1 MSSLPE
7 IETEFDLLKNLKF
20 KNGSS
25 LTEKEIKKIIDSGYV
40 KEKENIIEISGLI
53 DSLGIKDSIK
63 YLYQSKEEEKDFIN
77 MLKDSFI
84 FSEARRKYFLDLTA
98 DMRSVSN
105 MLEGI
110 YKCPKCGSKKV
121 KTIQKQTRGSD
132 ESTSEF
138 NSCVCGYNWKSRE

>member
-1 MSSLPE
+1 MSLPE
-7 IETEFDLLKNLKF
+7 IETEHDLLANLKF
-20 KNGSS
+20 KNGNS
-25 LTEKEIKKIIDSGYV
+25 LTDKEIKKIITTGYV
-40 KEKENIIEISGLI
+40 KEKEHIIEISGLI
-53 DSLGIKDSIK
+53 DTIGIKDAIN
-63 YLYQSKEEEKDFIN
+63 YLNNSKDKEKDFIN
-77 MLKDSFI
+77 MLKESPI

-132 ESTSEF
+132 ESTTEF
-138 NSCVCGYNWKSRE
+138 NSCVCGHSWKSNE